1 MGEASSGTSKGELRN
16 RSTSA
21 ESPPNMPRVVEFPHD
36 FTQRIPREPVQAA
49 DPVTTVN
56 LSLRI
61 VWRRTANFAKQG
73 KFQCSGR
80 PCDVA

>member
-1 MGEASSGTSKGELRN
+1 MGVIAKSKEQGRITPPEYAMRPQASARFRAVELATSHAWRAVPAGG
-16 RSTSA
+16 
-21 ESPPNMPRVVEFPHD
+21 
-36 FTQRIPREPVQAA
+36 
-49 DPVTTVN
+49 VN

-61 VWRRTANFAKQG
+61 VWRWTANFAKQG